1 MKWEA
6 TFCKWLLLHD
16 YCAVCLNRIC
26 LYCTLELCIKYF
38 DQRYFI
44 KLEFFNKCRKKMIK
58 IEKILHNVPKND
70 VFTTQSIANCVWIQF
85 KSIWS
90 QTLTFCKI
98 LLRTDNF
105 CIKEGSD
112 WGIWIYSK
120 VQMMP
125 QNNVWMECTWC
136 LITKNRKMMLH
147 RLLYFVLVELFVS
160 SRNFWWE
167 K

>member
-1 MKWEA
+1 MIIVRCVWTVYA
-6 TFCKWLLLHD
+6 YIVHWNCVSSISTSGISLNWNFSI
-16 YCAVCLNRIC
+16 CA
-26 LYCTLELCIKYF
+26 E
-38 DQRYFI
+38 
-44 KLEFFNKCRKKMIK
+44 KKMIK

-112 WGIWIYSK
+112 WGNWIYSK